1 MVRKGSRVRVSF
13 RASRRAG
20 YLEAVEVG
28 RATEEDAAAVAAL
41 WTAAYTDDP
50 RGGRKAPYSIE
61 DFRSTAEAGE
71 VLVAREGGLIAGV
84 VAFYPAGA
92 REGMI
97 ASGDE
102 GELSRLAVA
111 ERFRRRGIGR
121 RLVENCVQLAGER
134 SASAIVLWS
143 RPHQVEAHRLY
154 SSLGFRRDPS
164 RDGSD
169 PDGIRLVFARRL

>member
-1 MVRKGSRVRVSF
+1 M
-13 RASRRAG
+13 
-20 YLEAVEVG
+20 EVVP
-28 RATEEDAAAVAAL
+28 ATEDDAAAVAAL

-50 RGGRKAPYSIE
+50 RGGRRAPYSAE

-71 VLVAREGGLIAGV
+71 VLVAREDGALAGV
-84 VAFYPAGA
+84 VAFFPAGA
-92 REGMI
+92 RDGMI
-97 ASGDE
+97 ASGSE

-121 RLVENCVQLAGER
+121 SLVQSCLRLAGER
-134 SASAIVLWS
+134 AASALVLWS

-154 SSLGFRRDPS
+154 LSLGFRRDPD

-169 PDGIRLVFARRL
+169 LDGIRLVFTRRL